1 MDEPI
6 IECVP
11 NFSEGG
17 DTAKIRKILDSIES
31 TDGVRLL
38 HVDRGI
44 DAGRTVATFVGSPD
58 AVCDAAFKAI
68 RTASE
73 VIDMRLHRGK
83 HPRIGGTDVCPL
95 IPLRGID
102 MKTTVE
108 LARKLAERVGVELGI
123 PVYCYE
129 SAAFVPE
136 RRSLAFCRRGGY
148 EALPEKLAVQKPDFG
163 PSEFSERVAATGA
176 TVVGARE
183 LLIAVNFNLN
193 TDSKA
198 AASRIAAEIR
208 ESGNGM
214 KGVRA
219 IGWYIADFGIAQV
232 SVNIIDIVA
241 APLHNVFEEVIKRAA
256 LQNIKVTG
264 TEIIGLI
271 PEKVLSDAGKYFDA
285 KRQLAKTDENICC
298 FDNKRYIELAT
309 REMGL
314 DDLSP
319 FVVNEKVLEY
329 VVFKTDERDEQYL
342 VLKN

>member
-1 MDEPI
+1 MNGQI

-17 DTAKIRKILDSIES
+17 DMTKIRKILDSIE
-31 TDGVRLL
+31 TTVGVQLL

-44 DAGRTVATFVGSPD
+44 DAGRTVATFAGSPH

-68 RTASE
+68 CTASE
-73 VIDMRLHRGK
+73 VLDMRLHRGK
-83 HPRIGGTDVCPL
+83 HPRIGSTDVCPL
-95 IPLRGID
+95 IPLSGID
-102 MKTTVE
+102 MGATVE
-108 LARKLAERVGVELGI
+108 LARKLAARVGVELGI

-129 SAAFVPE
+129 HAAFVPE
-136 RRSLAFCRRGGY
+136 RRSLAFCRRGEY

-163 PSEFSERVAATGA
+163 PSEFSERIATTGA

-183 LLIAVNFNLN
+183 LLIAVNFNLD

-198 AASRIAAEIR
+198 AASQIAAEIR
-208 ESGNGM
+208 ESGKGM

-232 SVNIIDIVA
+232 SVNIIDIAA

-256 LQNIKVTG
+256 LQNIKVSG
-264 TEIIGLI
+264 TEIIGLV
-271 PEKVLSDAGKYFDA
+271 PEKVLLDAGRYFDA
-285 KRQLAKTDENICC
+285 KRQPSKTDRNTRC
-298 FDNKRYIELAT
+298 FDNKRYIEIAI

-314 DDLSP
+314 DSLSP
-319 FVVNEKVLEY
+319 FVVDEKVLEY
-329 VVFKTDERDEQYL
+329 VVFKTDEHDGKYL

>member
-1 MDEPI
+1 MNEQTV
-6 IECVP
+6 ECVP

-17 DTAKIRKILDSIES
+17 DTTKIRKILDSIETTS
-31 TDGVRLL
+31 GVRLL
-38 HVDRGI
+38 HVDRGM
-44 DAGRTVATFVGSPD
+44 DAGRTVVTFAGSPL

-73 VIDMRLHRGK
+73 IIDMRLHRGK
-83 HPRIGGTDVCPL
+83 HPRIGSADVCPL

-102 MKTTVE
+102 MKTVVE
-108 LARKLAERVGVELGI
+108 LARKLAERVGTELDI

-129 SAAFVPE
+129 HAAFVPE

-148 EALPEKLAVQKPDFG
+148 EALPEKLAAQKPDFG

-176 TVVGARE
+176 AIVGARE
-183 LLIAVNFNLN
+183 PLIAVNFNLD

-232 SVNIIDIVA
+232 SVNLIDIAA

-256 LQNIKVTG
+256 LQNIKVCG
-264 TEIIGLI
+264 TEIVGLI
-271 PEKVLSDAGKYFDA
+271 PEKVLSDAGKYFAA
-285 KRQLAKTDENICC
+285 KRQSLKTDKETCC
-298 FDNKRYIELAT
+298 FDNKRYVEIAV

-314 DDLSP
+314 DALSP
-319 FVVNEKVLEY
+319 FDVNERILEY
-329 VVFKTDERDEQYL
+329 VAFKTDE
-342 VLKN
+342 